1 MRYSATP
8 TLGSDYGAGFW
19 TAAGPDFSHDG
30 ISCDVLFASGH
41 FEQRVYIIPS
51 RDVVIVRLG
60 ITEVWPDF
68 DFHGDMR
75 LIRKVLA
82 SLPDRS

>member
-1 MRYSATP
+1 M
-8 TLGSDYGAGFW
+8 
-19 TAAGPDFSHDG
+19 
-30 ISCDVLFASGH
+30 LFASGH

-68 DFHGDMR
+68 DFHGDLR
-75 LIRKVLA
+75 LIREVLA